1 MNQIDEKAGT
11 TQLEETF
18 RPLFTEN
25 WCQTLSEVT
34 TTDCE
39 WNIQFPLLEYPP
51 RYMTSSRFSS
61 GNYFFWNI
69 RISSSTDK
77 IYVHLHMEKGES
89 FSEILSPFP
98 VSIRI
103 ANKKGNLLPIKTEI
117 FQFSLFCNV
126 FLNDQTVFHF
136 SRNELQNSKFYEQ
149 GGNVTIYCT
158 VKVWTPKET
167 ESGTSEIAPAV
178 HHNQLVLTQFVE
190 FFENKT
196 LSDVNLN
203 VGGRTFHA
211 HKIILAAKSK
221 VFAAMFQHK
230 TAESLSNTVHIKD
243 VDPDVFREVLRYM
256 YTGRMSSETL
266 DKMAVGVMAVA
277 DKYLLDHLKTECETH
292 LLNSMSAD
300 NCAELLALAA
310 QPHPAMHLKQLAVDF
325 LRRFPALVMAT
336 DGWKKAKKENLVWSC
351 ELIEMLFGRKLLDV

>member
-11 TQLEETF
+11 TQVEETF
-18 RPLFTEN
+18 RPLFAEN

-39 WNIQFPLLEYPP
+39 WNIQFPLLEYSP
-51 RYMTSSRFSS
+51 RYIESSRFSS

-69 RISSSTDK
+69 RISSWTDE
-77 IYVHLHMEKGES
+77 IYFALQMEK
-89 FSEILSPFP
+89 
-98 VSIRI
+98 
-103 ANKKGNLLPIKTEI
+103 
-117 FQFSLFCNV
+117 
-126 FLNDQTVFHF
+126 
-136 SRNELQNSKFYEQ
+136 

-167 ESGTSEIAPAV
+167 KSGTSEIAPAV

-230 TAESLSNTVHIKD
+230 TAESLSNNVHIKD

-292 LLNSMSAD
+292 LLNSMCAD

-351 ELIEMLFGRKLLDV
+351 ELIEMLCGRKLLDV